1 MAALSIDLRRRI
13 LGAFDNGEGTRLQIA
28 RRFCVSLGMVKKLI
42 QQRKQTGDI
51 APRYDRCGRKAI
63 ILPTY
68 GDKIRA
74 LVEERP
80 DITLAEIRAELGIKC
95 SLNGIH
101 NVLSKL
107 GLTYKKR
114 RSVPP
119 SRTEKT

>member
-13 LGAFDNGEGTRLQIA
+13 LGAYDNGEGTRQQIA
-28 RRFCVSLGMVKKLI
+28 SRFNVSLGMVKKLI

-51 APRYDRCGRKAI
+51 APRYNRCGRKPI

-74 LVEERP
+74 LVEEKP

-95 SLNGIH
+95 SLNAIH
-101 NVLSKL
+101 SALAKL
-107 GLTYKKR
+107 ALTYKKR
-114 RSVPP
+114 RSALP
-119 SRTEKT
+119 SKTEKT

>member
-13 LGAFDNGEGTRLQIA
+13 LSAYDNGEGTRQQIA
-28 RRFCVSLGMVKKLI
+28 SRFCVSLGMVKKLI

-68 GDKIRA
+68 RDKIRA
-74 LVEERP
+74 LVEEKP

-95 SLNGIH
+95 SLNAIH
-101 NVLSKL
+101 NALSKL

-114 RSVPP
+114 RSAPP
-119 SRTEKT
+119 SKTEKM